1 MCTNLV
7 LIAAMLHCSAGPAS
21 AERPPHFDY
30 PIRLFNVETGYVLGP
45 GGNVRIGLG
54 ESGFGVRG
62 RMQFTT
68 NLLFDFL
75 TFVNGQVKLG
85 LLAEKGPL
93 PAVAAGFGYYN
104 LASSDMIVGTVL
116 EEAFTEEKIDL
127 SSGLEHYYVFL
138 SMSKR
143 LGARMRFH
151 VGYQYRYLQGSLSS
165 DEAVELKS
173 EGDTL
178 AVYLSLDQTADHKC
192 MMTALDVDLIDH
204 LKVLLELGYDMSY
217 RRGRGGAGVRIGLFQ
232 SFNIQAGILWPG
244 LRLDEDIDIP
254 VLPSLTMF
262 WRF

>member
-1 MCTNLV
+1 
-7 LIAAMLHCSAGPAS
+7 MLHCFSSPAS
-21 AERPPHFDY
+21 ADRPPHFDY
-30 PIRLFNVETGYVLGP
+30 PVKLFNVETGYVLGP
-45 GGNVRIGLG
+45 GGNVLVGLG

-75 TFVNGQVKLG
+75 TFINGQIKLG
-85 LLAEKGPL
+85 LLEEQDPL
-93 PAVAAGFGYYN
+93 PALAVGFGYFN

-116 EEAFTEEKIDL
+116 EEAFTDEDIDL

-143 LGARMRFH
+143 LNERVRFH
-151 VGYQYRYLQGSLSS
+151 VGYQYRYLQGNLSS
-165 DEAVELKS
+165 EKAVELKS

-178 AVYLSLDQTADHKC
+178 AVHLSLDQTADHKC

-204 LKVLLELGYDMSY
+204 LKVLLELGYDISY
-217 RRGRGGAGVRIGLFQ
+217 GRGRGGVGFRIGVFQ

-244 LRLDEDIDIP
+244 LQLDDDIEIP